1 VQERKGLM
9 KKKTLCF
16 CIIFTVILVLVMTA
30 GSYLLFFKDSN
41 KDISD
46 ETVKSE
52 VFCGY
57 TKNGIVFCVDDL
69 LRYGDAKSRNCVVLC
84 DKPDCQHNKVQG
96 DIDDQ
101 TCNAVVTSSALLPAI
116 YHDKL
121 YFVYKDGVSQY
132 RIYESDKNGGNRRE
146 LAHLDN
152 VQFIYNAAYEGNYL
166 LCAYQNAYDFGTEDF
181 KSLKLEKPISGLSI
195 INLRNGEVIRIPEK
209 EDYGSEV
216 FKLHYD
222 NNKIYYGYLNMDMKI
237 DYEKLDHS
245 LPETY
250 DYIYQHLIISIWCYD
265 LNTGEDNCVY
275 SGRNYEIKDFN
286 GHYAYLLDGALE
298 TTQIYEFNFE
308 TGEKTLLVDEPNITV
323 CIADRDRLTY
333 TISNGSEM
341 TYKYYDLAK
350 KEISIIGKRTS
361 AINPM
366 AIIEDKVYV
375 SYNDDNG
382 EYCYGYMPRADYYK
396 NNFDAVVPLFYPNS
410 YGN

>member
-1 VQERKGLM
+1 M
-9 KKKTLCF
+9 
-16 CIIFTVILVLVMTA
+16 
-30 GSYLLFFKDSN
+30 
-41 KDISD
+41 
-46 ETVKSE
+46 
-52 VFCGY
+52 
-57 TKNGIVFCVDDL
+57 
-69 LRYGDAKSRNCVVLC
+69 
-84 DKPDCQHNKVQG
+84 
-96 DIDDQ
+96 
-101 TCNAVVTSSALLPAI
+101 
-116 YHDKL
+116 
-121 YFVYKDGVSQY
+121 
-132 RIYESDKNGGNRRE
+132 
-146 LAHLDN
+146 
-152 VQFIYNAAYEGNYL
+152 
-166 LCAYQNAYDFGTEDF
+166 
-181 KSLKLEKPISGLSI
+181 KLEKPISGLSI